1 MSKINILYTDDSKF
15 FTDELVVYIDKVNV
29 GSIKKSN
36 SNSFEVDNQEHE
48 ITITGALIT
57 DVSFQGGTVTPH
69 NYIDKIIN
77 VTDDC
82 YYLLKMPLWT
92 KNKGKLIQV
101 DKEKYERKKKSNKF
115 WSSKLGTIII
125 IIICLLILLFL
136 NI

>member
-1 MSKINILYTDDSKF
+1 MSKINILYNNDSNF
-15 FTDELVVYIDKVNV
+15 FTNELVVYIDKINV
-29 GSIKKSN
+29 GSIKKN
-36 SNSFEVDNQEHE
+36 TSNSFEVNNQEHK

-57 DVSFQGGTVTPH
+57 DISFQGSTVTQH

-82 YYLLKMPLWT
+82 YYLFKMPLWA
-92 KNKGKLIQV
+92 KNKGKLIQI
-101 DKEKYERKKKSNKF
+101 DKEKYEKKKKSNKF